1 MRAARRPRVPAP
13 PGPRSRQTGART
25 RQRIIAAALETLR
38 TEGFAGTSARAIAR
52 AGGVNPALIF
62 YHFGGVNELLL
73 AALDA
78 TSADRMARYRSALA
92 EVSTLKQLFE
102 VMEVLYAEDM
112 KSAHITAV
120 QELVAASTFSPE
132 LEPEMARRMDPW
144 FKFAEEV
151 IDRLVA
157 GSPLASLIS
166 TGDIAYAIV
175 SMYMGLETVTRL
187 RGDASAQQTLFAA
200 GRRLAPIL
208 DEMVGGGRARLART
222 RPSKVAVT

>member
-1 MRAARRPRVPAP
+1 MRAARRPRVPALP
-13 PGPRSRQTGART
+13 APRSRQTGART

-92 EVSTLKQLFE
+92 EVITLKQLFE

-132 LEPEMARRMDPW
+132 LKPEMARRMDPW

-208 DEMVGGGRARLART
+208 DEMVGGGRARPART